1 MATAKRQAATATRHV
16 ALLRGVNVNGITI
29 KSADLK
35 ALFVELGF
43 GAVRTVLASGNVL
56 FDTDESDAAA
66 LRTRIEQAL
75 RKRFGYDAWIV
86 LLTQKTV
93 AAIAAAYPFER
104 IDEERHPYIVF
115 GSDKAMLDE
124 IMEKAGTVDAKPI
137 PSGSNAARACCTGN
151 ALAAR
156 AWTRRWPSC
165 SARPATSRAPRRATC
180 ARWKSSSPTDQ
191 QPSSSASWLM
201 SRACRLLSGFGETSF
216 GRARP
221 NSWGRSM

>member
-1 MATAKRQAATATRHV
+1 MAATKKQPAATRHV

-29 KSADLK
+29 KSAELK

-56 FDTDESDAAA
+56 FDTDEGDAAA

-93 AAIAAAYPFER
+93 ADIAAAYPFER

-124 IMEKAGTVDAKPI
+124 IMEKAGTVDAATEQLERGKGVLYWQCPRGESLDT
-137 PSGSNAARACCTGN
+137 PVAKLLGK
-151 ALAAR
+151 
-156 AWTRRWPSC
+156 TRY
-165 SARPATSRAPRRATC
+165 
-180 ARWKSSSPTDQ
+180 KSSTTTRNLRTVEKLLTD
-191 QPSSSASWLM
+191 
-201 SRACRLLSGFGETSF
+201 
-216 GRARP
+216 
-221 NSWGRSM
+221 

>member
-1 MATAKRQAATATRHV
+1 MASTKKQATTTRHV
-16 ALLRGVNVNGITI
+16 ALLRGVNVNGIAI

-56 FDTDESDAAA
+56 FDTGESDAAA

-93 AAIAAAYPFER
+93 AEMAAGYPFER

-115 GSDKAMLDE
+115 GSDAAMLDE
-124 IMEKAGTVDAKPI
+124 IVEKAGTVDADVEQLKRGKGVLYWQCPRGESLDT
-137 PSGSNAARACCTGN
+137 PVAKL
-151 ALAAR
+151 LAK
-156 AWTRRWPSC
+156 TRY
-165 SARPATSRAPRRATC
+165 
-180 ARWKSSSPTDQ
+180 KSSTTTRNLRTVEKLLTD
-191 QPSSSASWLM
+191 
-201 SRACRLLSGFGETSF
+201 
-216 GRARP
+216 
-221 NSWGRSM
+221 

>member
-1 MATAKRQAATATRHV
+1 MAGTKKQATTTRHV

-56 FDTDESDAAA
+56 FDTSESDAAA

-93 AAIAAAYPFER
+93 AEMAAGYPFER

-115 GSDKAMLDE
+115 GSDAAMLDE
-124 IMEKAGTVDAKPI
+124 IVEKAGTVDADVEQLKRGKGVLYWQCPRGESLDT
-137 PSGSNAARACCTGN
+137 PVAKL
-151 ALAAR
+151 LAK
-156 AWTRRWPSC
+156 TRY
-165 SARPATSRAPRRATC
+165 
-180 ARWKSSSPTDQ
+180 KSSTTTRNLRTVEKLLTD
-191 QPSSSASWLM
+191 
-201 SRACRLLSGFGETSF
+201 
-216 GRARP
+216 
-221 NSWGRSM
+221 

>member
-1 MATAKRQAATATRHV
+1 MAATKKQPAATRHV

-29 KSADLK
+29 KSAELK

-56 FDTDESDAAA
+56 FDTDESGAA
-66 LRTRIEQAL
+66 LHTRIEQAL

-93 AAIAAAYPFER
+93 SDIAAAYPFER

-124 IMEKAGTVDAKPI
+124 IMEKAGTVDANTDTERLERGKGVLYWQCPRGESLDT
-137 PSGSNAARACCTGN
+137 PVAKLLGKARY
-151 ALAAR
+151 
-156 AWTRRWPSC
+156 
-165 SARPATSRAPRRATC
+165 
-180 ARWKSSSPTDQ
+180 KSSTTTRN
-191 QPSSSASWLM
+191 L
-201 SRACRLLSGFGETSF
+201 RTVEKLL
-216 GRARP
+216 AD
-221 NSWGRSM
+221 

>member
-1 MATAKRQAATATRHV
+1 MASTKKQATTTRHV

-56 FDTDESDAAA
+56 FDTSESDAAA

-93 AAIAAAYPFER
+93 AEMAAGYPFER

-115 GSDKAMLDE
+115 GSDAAMLDE
-124 IMEKAGTVDAKPI
+124 IVEKAGTVDADVEQLKRGKGVLYWQCPRGESLDT
-137 PSGSNAARACCTGN
+137 PVAKL
-151 ALAAR
+151 LAK
-156 AWTRRWPSC
+156 TRY
-165 SARPATSRAPRRATC
+165 
-180 ARWKSSSPTDQ
+180 KSSTTTRNLRTVEKLLTD
-191 QPSSSASWLM
+191 
-201 SRACRLLSGFGETSF
+201 
-216 GRARP
+216 
-221 NSWGRSM
+221 

>member
-1 MATAKRQAATATRHV
+1 MASTKKQATTTRHV

-56 FDTDESDAAA
+56 FDTSESDSAA

-93 AAIAAAYPFER
+93 AEVAAGYPFER

-115 GSDKAMLDE
+115 GSDAAMLDE
-124 IMEKAGTVDAKPI
+124 IVEKAGTVDADVEQLKRGKGVLYWQCPRGESLDT
-137 PSGSNAARACCTGN
+137 PVAKL
-151 ALAAR
+151 LAK
-156 AWTRRWPSC
+156 TRY
-165 SARPATSRAPRRATC
+165 
-180 ARWKSSSPTDQ
+180 KSSTTTRNLRTVEKLLTD
-191 QPSSSASWLM
+191 
-201 SRACRLLSGFGETSF
+201 
-216 GRARP
+216 
-221 NSWGRSM
+221 